1 MILPEHRS
9 RPGGPV
15 YFVSDAHIGTA
26 SPEVEQDRQEKLLA
40 LLAEVEDKAAALVI
54 VGDLFDFWFEYRHA
68 IPRQGF
74 RVLARLR
81 RLVEAGLPIQ
91 FFGGNHDWW
100 AGSFL
105 TRELGLVSHSRPA
118 DFECQNRRLFVAHG
132 DGLAPG
138 DTGYRLLRRLFRNPL
153 AISAYRL
160 LHPDIGIP
168 LATRSSHTSRRYT
181 ETQPVDG
188 ARLFRTIGQPEFRRG
203 RDAVLIGH
211 FHHPIHVRQGHLDFL
226 VNGDWMTHFSCSI
239 LEGGAFRLELRDC
252 SKVVQPTYIA

>member
-1 MILPEHRS
+1 MILPEHAS

-15 YFVSDAHIGTA
+15 YFISDAHIGTA
-26 SPEVEQDRQEKLLA
+26 SPGVELERQEKLV
-40 LLAEVEDKAAALVI
+40 LLLDEIEERAAALVI

-68 IPRQGF
+68 IPRRGF

-105 TRELGLVSHSRPA
+105 THEIGLASHSGPA
-118 DFECQNRRLFVAHG
+118 DFECQGRRLFVAHG

-138 DTGYRLLRRLFRNPL
+138 DTGYRLLRKLFRNPL
-153 AISAYRL
+153 AIGAYRL
-160 LHPDIGIP
+160 LHPDLGIP

-181 ETQPVDG
+181 ETQPVIG
-188 ARLFRTIGQPEFRRG
+188 ARLFESIGRPQFRRG
-203 RDAVLIGH
+203 RNAVLIGH
-211 FHHPIHVRQGHLDFL
+211 FHHPIHVRQAELDFL
-226 VNGDWMTHFSCSI
+226 VNGDWMTHFSYSV
-239 LEGGAFRLELRDC
+239 LEEGQFQLRLMGAD
-252 SKVVQPTYIA
+252 QPVRPEQLS